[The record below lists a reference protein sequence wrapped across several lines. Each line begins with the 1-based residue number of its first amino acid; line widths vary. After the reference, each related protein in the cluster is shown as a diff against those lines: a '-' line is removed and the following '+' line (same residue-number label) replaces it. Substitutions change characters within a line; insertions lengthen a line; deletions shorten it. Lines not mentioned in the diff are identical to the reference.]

1 MKGTLKWAAIVAAVI
16 VVVVIGA
23 LLIIPYFIDASRFKA
38 PLEKY
43 VSEAT
48 GRPVSVG
55 DDIHLSLFPWAGA
68 SFSNLRIGNSP
79 QFAEKDFLTVKSAEA
94 RVKLMPLL
102 SKEVLVD
109 RIIINEPRIYLVTNK
124 DGRVS
129 WDFGKKAAEAK
140 SSPKSETTPQG
151 GLPIASLLVEKINVS
166 NGHLEII
173 DHRAASRQEISGLNL
188 AIEDVSFDRPVH
200 LTFAATV
207 NQKPVSAEGRFGP
220 VGQNLGQGSIP
231 LELKASVFGQL
242 ALQAKGAVANVLVA
256 PAASLTLD
264 VAEFSPRKLVAE
276 IGQSLPATTDPKV
289 LDRVALKT
297 AVKADARAVELTDG
311 VLALDDSTLNFTLK
325 AKDFSK
331 PDLAFDLKL
340 DQINL
345 DRYLPPKAQTAS
357 GQPSAA
363 PAPEPAAKK
372 TDFTPIRKL
381 VLNGKAAI
389 GKLVVSNAKIEDASF
404 TITAK
409 DGLVSLDPLRLNLYQ
424 GTAAGKTVV
433 NVKGD
438 SPATSV
444 QLALDK
450 VQVNPLLK
458 DVVDRDFLE
467 GMLKAQI
474 ALSMTGDDAARIK
487 QTLNGRGDL
496 NFSDGAIVG
505 VDLAGMVRNVKAA
518 LGGEVKS
525 GPRPR
530 TDFSE
535 LTVPF
540 TMENGVFRTTESSL
554 KSPLLRLVAGG
565 SADLVKETLDFRVE
579 PKLVGT
585 IKGQGD
591 TQDRSGLT
599 VPVLVSG
606 TFSKP
611 VFRPDVES
619 IAKDQLKKALS
630 PSDADSA
637 PIQQKATDLLKG
649 ILPRKK

>member
-1 MKGTLKWAAIVAAVI
+1 MKGTIKWAAIVVAVI
-16 VVVVIGA
+16 IVVAIGA
-23 LLIIPYFIDASRFKA
+23 LLIIPYFIDAKQFKA
-38 PLEKY
+38 PIEKY

-79 QFAEKDFLTVKSAEA
+79 QFAEKDFLTVKSAAA
-94 RVKLMPLL
+94 RVKLLPLL
-102 SKEVLVD
+102 SKEVMVD
-109 RIIINEPRIYLVTNK
+109 RIIINEPRIFLVTNK

-129 WDFGKKAAEAK
+129 WDFEKKSVEAK
-140 SSPKSETTPQG
+140 PSSKTEPPTKSE
-151 GLPIASLLVEKINVS
+151 LPIASLLVEKISVT
-166 NGHLEII
+166 NGLLAMI
-173 DHRAASRQEISGLNL
+173 DHRTGSRQEISGLNL
-188 AIEDVSFDRPVH
+188 ALEDVSFDRPVH
-200 LTFAATV
+200 LSFSATV
-207 NQKPVSAEGRFGP
+207 NQKPVSAEGRIGP
-220 VGQNLGQGSIP
+220 VGQNLGKGSIP
-231 LELKASVFGQL
+231 LELKAIAFGQL
-242 ALQAKGAVANVLVA
+242 NLQAKGTVENVLVA
-256 PAASLTLD
+256 PSASVTLD

-276 IGQSLPATTDPKV
+276 IGQTLPPTSDPKV
-289 LDRVALKT
+289 LNRLALKT
-297 AVKADARAVELTDG
+297 SVKADAHAVAMTEG
-311 VLALDDSTLNFTLK
+311 VLVLDDSNLNFTLK

-345 DRYLPPKAQTAS
+345 DRYLPPKTQAVS

-363 PAPEPAAKK
+363 PASEPAAQK

-389 GKLVVSNAKIEDASF
+389 GKLVVNNAKIEDVSL

-409 DGLVSLDPLRLNLYQ
+409 DGLLSLDPLSMKLYQ

-438 SPATSV
+438 SPVTNV
-444 QLALDK
+444 QLAADR

-458 DVVDRDFLE
+458 DLVNKDFLE

-487 QTLNGRGDL
+487 QTLNGKGDL
-496 NFSDGAIVG
+496 NFNDGAIVG

-525 GPRPR
+525 GTRPR

-535 LTVPF
+535 LAVPF
-540 TMENGVFRTTESSL
+540 TLENGIFRTTESAL
-554 KSPLLRLVAGG
+554 KSPLLRLQASGN
-565 SADLVKETLDFRVE
+565 ADLVKEVLDFRIE

-591 TQDRSGLT
+591 AEDRSGLT
-599 VPVLVSG
+599 LPVLVSG

-619 IAKDQLKKALS
+619 LAKDQLKKALS
-630 PSDADSA
+630 PSEAGSA
-637 PIQQKATDLLKG
+637 PIKEKASDLIKG
-649 ILPRKK
+649 ILPGKK